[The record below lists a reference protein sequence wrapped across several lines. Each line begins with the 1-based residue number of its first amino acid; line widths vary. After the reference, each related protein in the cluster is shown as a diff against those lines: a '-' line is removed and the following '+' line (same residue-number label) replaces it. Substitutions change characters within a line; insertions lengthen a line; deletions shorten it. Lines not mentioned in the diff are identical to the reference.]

1 MTIEQVIAGIAAFL
15 AVLVL
20 GFLQSRRAPADP
32 GAPHAPGTS
41 QAAFVPASVRRSL
54 SLAGIDDPA
63 RQRWFAVAVAGAV
76 AAGAGCGYAAA
87 WYLDV
92 ADSPG
97 VVLGTVA
104 VGIYLLVQ
112 VPFGW
117 LASRVAAYRLEIL
130 TDFTVM
136 LDLLQI
142 AVEGGMGLAAAW
154 ATVTDAIGRRGGAL
168 AAEMRRVDV
177 QVGLGAS
184 WPKALHDSSER
195 TGVAEF
201 GALGSLLGQAERFGT
216 EVGRAIR
223 VQCDAMRHEEV
234 ESIEERAHR
243 ASVKVVIPLV
253 GLLLPATILVTF
265 VPLLIIVIGALA
277 DVSPD

>member
-1 MTIEQVIAGIAAFL
+1 VTIEQVVAGIAAFL
-15 AVLVL
+15 AVMVL
-20 GFLQSRRAPADP
+20 GFVQSRRASAVSEGPS
-32 GAPHAPGTS
+32 APRA
-41 QAAFVPASVRRSL
+41 ARLAFVPASVRRSL

-63 RQRWFAVAVAGAV
+63 RQRLFAAAVAGAV
-76 AAGAGCGYAAA
+76 ALGGGCGYAVA

-104 VGIYLLVQ
+104 FGVYLLVQ

-130 TDFTVM
+130 TNFAVM
-136 LDLLQI
+136 LDLLQS
-142 AVEGGMGLAAAW
+142 AVEGGMGLASAW
-154 ATVTDAIGRRGGAL
+154 STVTDAVGRRGGAL
-168 AAEMRRVDV
+168 ASEMRRVDL
-177 QVGLGAS
+177 QVGLGVT
-184 WPKALHDSSER
+184 WPKALHDASER
-195 TGVAEF
+195 TGIAEF

-223 VQCDAMRHEEV
+223 VQCDALRHEEI

-243 ASVKVVIPLV
+243 ASVKVVVPLV

-265 VPLLIIVIGALA
+265 VPLLIMVIGALA
-277 DVSPD
+277 EVSPD

>member
-1 MTIEQVIAGIAAFL
+1 MSASRMD
-15 AVLVL
+15 AVLSRLQGVRAEGQAWVALCPAHEDRKPSLRVAEGDDGRVL
-20 GFLQSRRAPADP
+20 VKCRAGCDF
-32 GAPHAPGTS
+32 
-41 QAAFVPASVRRSL
+41 AAVVAASV
-54 SLAGIDDPA
+54 
-63 RQRWFAVAVAGAV
+63 AVGA
-76 AAGAGCGYAAA
+76 ACGYAAA
-87 WYLDV
+87 WYLNLD
-92 ADSPG
+92 DSPG
-97 VVLGTVA
+97 VLLVA
-104 VGIYLLVQ
+104 VASGIYVFAQ
-112 VPFGW
+112 IPFGW
-117 LASRVAAYRLEIL
+117 LASRVAAQRVEIL
-130 TDFTVM
+130 TNFAVM

-277 DVSPD
+277 DVAPD

>member
-1 MTIEQVIAGIAAFL
+1 MTVEQVIVAVVAF
-15 AVLVL
+15 VGVV
-20 GFLQSRRAPADP
+20 GFGLLRSRRPSGPD
-32 GAPHAPGTS
+32 
-41 QAAFVPASVRRSL
+41 AAAAGVRRSTLVPRPLARSL
-54 SLAGIDDPA
+54 SFAGIDDPR
-63 RQRWFAVAVAGAV
+63 RQHLFLVAVALSV
-76 AAGAGCGYAAA
+76 AAGVACGYAAA
-87 WYLDV
+87 WYLDL

-97 VVLGTVA
+97 IVLGAVA
-104 VGIYLLVQ
+104 GGIFVFGRI
-112 VPFGW
+112 PFGW
-117 LASRVAAYRLEIL
+117 LASRIAAQRVEIL
-130 TDFTVM
+130 TNFAVM

-154 ATVTDAIGRRGGAL
+154 STVTDAVGRRGGAL
-168 AAEMRRVDV
+168 ASEMRRVDV

-184 WPKALHDSSER
+184 WSKALHDASER

-201 GALGSLLGQAERFGT
+201 GGLGSLLGQAERFGT

-223 VQCDAMRHEEV
+223 VQCEALRHEEI

-265 VPLLIIVIGALA
+265 VPLLIMAISALGEVAA
-277 DVSPD
+277 D

>member
-1 MTIEQVIAGIAAFL
+1 VTIEQVVAGIAGFL
-15 AVLVL
+15 AVMVL
-20 GFLQSRRAPADP
+20 GFVRSRRAPVGP
-32 GAPHAPGTS
+32 GGPEAPRTAR
-41 QAAFVPASVRRSL
+41 AAFIPSSVRRSL

-63 RQRWFAVAVAGAV
+63 RQRWFAAAVAGAV
-76 AAGAGCGYAAA
+76 ALGAGGGYAVA

-92 ADSPG
+92 ADSAG
-97 VVLGTVA
+97 AVLGTVA
-104 VGIYLLVQ
+104 VGIYLFAQ

-117 LASRVAAYRLEIL
+117 LASRGAAYRLEIL
-130 TDFTVM
+130 TNFAVM

-142 AVEGGMGLAAAW
+142 AVEGGMGLASAW
-154 ATVTDAIGRRGGAL
+154 STVTDAVGRRGGAL
-168 AAEMRRVDV
+168 ASEMRRVDV

-184 WPKALHDSSER
+184 WLKALHDASAR

-223 VQCDAMRHEEV
+223 VQCDALRHEEI

-243 ASVKVVIPLV
+243 ASVKVVVPLV
-253 GLLLPATILVTF
+253 GLLLPATVLVTF
-265 VPLLIIVIGALA
+265 VPLLILAIGALA
-277 DVSPD
+277 EVSPN